1 MVLKNATFNNV
12 SIILSVLLVE
22 KTRISNLSQVTDKYN
37 NNNNNMW

>member
-37 NNNNNMW
+37 DNNDNMW